1 MNNFQRTKIVAAI
14 GPASANSQKLKMMYK
29 AGMSI
34 ARLNGSHNL
43 LTWHEN
49 TVKLIRSTLPN
60 LPILLDIPEKIRTST
75 LKHEPEFEINV
86 DEIVLTTM
94 KGFDGLKKFQ
104 LQVLIYTSIW

>member
-1 MNNFQRTKIVAAI
+1 MNNFQRTKIVATI

-60 LPILLDIPEKIRTST
+60 LPILLDIP
-75 LKHEPEFEINV
+75 
-86 DEIVLTTM
+86 
-94 KGFDGLKKFQ
+94 GKKN
-104 LQVLIYTSIW
+104 